1 MFSREVFDAICE
13 KLAEGRSLRS
23 ICREDDMPSIGT
35 FLRWVDERPEL
46 ADHYARA
53 RALCIDALA
62 EDILDIADTPQMG
75 QKSVSKATGLE
86 ITEGDMI
93 EHRRLQV
100 DARKWLLAKMAPK
113 KYGDKVEQTIQGPGG
128 SAVQI
133 EKIERVVVDP
143 KK

>member
-1 MFSREVFDAICE
+1 MFSREVFDSICE

-35 FLRWVDERPEL
+35 FLRRVDEQPEL
-46 ADHYARA
+46 AEHYARA

>member
-1 MFSREVFDAICE
+1 MYTRELFDKICAE
-13 KLAEGRSLRS
+13 LAEGRSLRS
-23 ICREDDMPSIGT
+23 VLRADGMPSIGT
-35 FLRWVDERPEL
+35 FLQWVDQDKAL

-62 EDILDIADTPQMG
+62 EDILDIADTPKMG
-75 QKSVSKATGLE
+75 TKSVSKATGLE

-113 KYGDKVEQTIQGPGG
+113 KYGDKVEQTHLGL
-128 SAVQI
+128 A
-133 EKIERVVVDP
+133 EREAPVIATPHDEAL
-143 KK
+143 